1 MKKLGLLLVLSLMCL
16 VLTISSF
23 AAVDS
28 YSQNFESYEAGTEIK
43 DDLLPDW
50 SLIRAT
56 PTGSFIREEGGN
68 KYFAIDAYY
77 HAEYT
82 KKLTEP
88 YVYEVDVYNP
98 DAKFN
103 VSAFFV
109 RAGSERF
116 DVMFGKSTGY
126 EWDGDGNSGF
136 PSVGGSG
143 LLVLPNNGNKL
154 SLVVKTYDESKEYKI
169 GNVRYEATVGAD
181 FSKGFETL
189 KFVDDG
195 QTVKVYASDELAFIV
210 EMSDAGT
217 YPVGEE
223 TYYKKVV
230 VKDKN
235 GTELG
240 TVNNARV
247 SVDSVLI
254 IGCRESKFN
263 IDNIKIY
270 ALEEPNTE
278 TYDAVIFMPVIISAV
293 YVLAVLKRRQVA

>member
-1 MKKLGLLLVLSLMCL
+1 M
-16 VLTISSF
+16 
-23 AAVDS
+23 
-28 YSQNFESYEAGTEIK
+28 
-43 DDLLPDW
+43 
-50 SLIRAT
+50 
-56 PTGSFIREEGGN
+56 
-68 KYFAIDAYY
+68 
-77 HAEYT
+77 
-82 KKLTEP
+82 
-88 YVYEVDVYNP
+88 
-98 DAKFN
+98 
-103 VSAFFV
+103 
-109 RAGSERF
+109 
-116 DVMFGKSTGY
+116 
-126 EWDGDGNSGF
+126 
-136 PSVGGSG
+136 
-143 LLVLPNNGNKL
+143 
-154 SLVVKTYDESKEYKI
+154 
-169 GNVRYEATVGAD
+169 
-181 FSKGFETL
+181 

-230 VKDKN
+230 VKDNN